1 MVDGF
6 VSAIALYAMPVGC
19 IAGPI
24 PAPRWLSPVSG
35 LPASMSTSIR
45 PAKNKSIK
53 TEANSLFFQ
62 GLKIGG
68 EGSGV
73 LAGASDFLL
82 EFCKLTI

>member
-6 VSAIALYAMPVGC
+6 VSAIALSAMPVGC

-24 PAPRWLSPVSG
+24 PALRWLSPVSG

-45 PAKNKSIK
+45 PAKNESIK
-53 TEANSLFFQ
+53 TEANSLFLQ

-68 EGSGV
+68 GRGPGCLQV
-73 LAGASDFLL
+73 QAI
-82 EFCKLTI
+82 FCSNFAN